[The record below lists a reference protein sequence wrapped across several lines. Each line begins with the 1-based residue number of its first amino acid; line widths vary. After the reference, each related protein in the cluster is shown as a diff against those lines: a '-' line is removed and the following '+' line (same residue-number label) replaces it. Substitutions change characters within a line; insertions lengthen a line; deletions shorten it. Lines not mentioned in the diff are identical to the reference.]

1 MIKATAELNF
11 QLSQR
16 NIDQLLR
23 RVQTQLRGVDLR
35 INTTNAQRDIDAL
48 GKSID
53 KATGFAGQF
62 GLAVGES
69 ARKFS
74 AYALAATTISKMAG
88 LFSSATAEVLKFDKD
103 LVKLTQVTGK
113 FGAELDGI
121 TQHLLNL
128 SVRTGISIGKL
139 GELTTTLA
147 QADLKGRDLANAIEV
162 IAKSDLA
169 PSFENMTDSVEGLI
183 AIMQQFKRPSSE
195 FIKQFGY
202 INNLSKQSAVE
213 SADLIEAV
221 KRSGSV
227 FESAGASL
235 EEFAAMM
242 AVVRSTTRESAE
254 TIATGLKT
262 IVERIQRPEI
272 IDQLRQLGVELENV
286 EGKFVGPRIAFER
299 LSDALRKRGS
309 LEKGSFELINV
320 AKEIGGGRQLSK
332 LIPLL
337 NSGAQSARMMERA
350 MQGAATSID
359 DDAAIAMKSLS
370 KQIDVLKAKF
380 TKFFVE
386 FSLSDEFKEM
396 AKAALTFADAMLEVL
411 KATKPFIPLA
421 AQIGT
426 FLGARAI
433 YRGFAG
439 RNTPRFKTA
448 TPDGFNNGGRIREG
462 SGKAGVDDVIIAAAK
477 DEFVINPRSAPSIG
491 YANLEYMNRTGKLPH
506 LYSGG
511 RVGGGRGLSDA
522 VSGSMAGV
530 GGLLAYQLAVNSL
543 TDGTDEAG
551 KGMKGFNSLIA
562 SSIPTFLILYKGFQ
576 TLTSSVNKLNE
587 VVAQANARSI
597 LRSEM
602 KRSGQAQYAKEAI
615 ANRRRAGMSGDLSK
629 FSSVGEAVKTDPI
642 TTKVMEQTNDKSLAK
657 LARRTFYDVSQKS
670 GDYKL
675 ARDEAFKVVADEY
688 EKRATNLI
696 DQMDKNVET
705 AEKAVAD
712 ATKAFKS
719 SKFSSAPRS
728 LADAENELN
737 TLKGQLV
744 FPKMDSLRRNE
755 SEARKR
761 QNAAYTRKVAA
772 DTAYAK
778 MQSGTGGLS
787 LPAAVTKKIEDEY
800 KAANKEYNAADRDF
814 RSAQAATTQG
824 NAQLSTLK
832 ANTAR
837 LAEVAK
843 EIQLLKDVN
852 TSTDKLNTAR
862 QEQAKAIGPELAAI
876 RQATKLRDQAN
887 DSVAKETKAR
897 DAATTQLAKR
907 LAAEKSASGK
917 TVFGSARVA
926 SLSGNDAA
934 GRAARSTLL
943 TTSQKRIDD
952 MMQQR
957 RDLRNQFSTVSN
969 ASLKGNQA
977 AANARLQAA
986 ESRYAVIQATGSGA
1000 GGVLDAARRE
1010 RASAKRA
1017 LQKANAEI
1025 AQRAKDE
1032 QLYQTVGKLIPVV
1045 GARVASLRKAVEA
1058 DKKLTAA
1065 ETKAYQATTDF
1076 YKAKAAGWK
1085 AGIFSRGR
1093 DLLNRLKTD
1102 PADNLRSKAGRWAG
1116 QAGAFIES
1124 KADLIG
1130 GVFAGA
1136 VALAVA
1142 QLNALAEAAR
1152 ENAQESIN
1160 KGDAKSAY
1168 SETVRANTLENRS
1181 SDMQIG
1187 GAVGA
1192 GIGVLASGAIAA
1204 KVGAALGTTFAPVV
1218 GTAIG
1223 AAVGGGLGVLAASF
1237 GKIGDGLTSL
1247 FTGRDRGQERINE
1260 ARAASRSANIA
1271 SVTIGIDKALQKFA
1285 EATAPNI
1292 EDRSSGR
1299 ETLSKG
1305 IESAITK
1312 VRQTDATTQD
1322 TREELIRL
1330 YTATAD
1336 ELRLMGDEALKSGKG
1351 FDEVAAKAPELV
1363 KWFNELTVQL
1373 GDVNFDEQTKQM
1385 KEFYDSEAK
1394 LRSQERDARSL
1405 ALVELKNQIQE
1416 QRNLSES
1423 IRSFSIQTVAMSKS
1437 AENVRTIAESI
1448 SGEVSTR
1455 AVKDFGISLTNAD
1468 TILSDEFEATLDA
1481 MAKLNPAIEGQID
1494 KYRDL
1499 VTASE
1504 IFSKQIPL
1512 ILNKQTPNEQSFVG
1526 RQAVRDSFGAI
1537 DESLANDFAQKFDE
1551 LIKAQEGSGLSAQ
1564 ERAKQFKDLSDAMR
1578 EAASGDLG
1586 KQLEDFR
1593 TGEINARFTALAEK
1607 IAAETEL
1614 RVKSIDRMLEANQE
1628 LEAFSDSFRKTT
1640 FDELS
1645 QRRNRRTDAALKGTG
1660 ESTTGNSAA
1669 DYQRLAALRKTLVS
1683 QLAEINNRDKNNKL
1697 TEQEIIA
1704 QGKLVSDIN
1713 SLSKAMLILTDTSA
1727 ELAKMQENLAIAQ
1740 DKQGKLRSKASELAF
1755 GGADVRNQFA
1765 KALTAQKFVSAGGN
1779 LQSLPAEI
1787 RGELYS
1793 FLQEFGDA
1801 KVFNGESGT
1810 EIINKQTANFLRG
1823 LGFSNDQAMSLITDM
1838 VPIEHRQLEE
1848 LKKIAR
1854 NTAAGD
1860 IPGFSMGGKVKGVDT
1875 IPAMVQPGEVIV
1887 SRDKAKRNKGILNAI
1902 QSGTIYASTGGEVMP
1917 NGRLRKPEEMSL
1929 HDKIKQMREDN
1940 LQKMYARGA
1949 KIRSDADKVK
1959 KRKIRSFD
1967 PYESATNAMYDI
1979 MYKGRKFLEYTRESR
1994 DQAQLDSLSLMKT
2007 PSSSLDATDKFKN
2020 KYLPHFKDG
2029 NKFNAPF
2036 ANAVN
2041 QYNGMTA
2048 YVNDPLRLTPDMKEQ
2063 LAKEKAKYRDRLVND
2078 RTGLAA
2084 RFAPGGA
2091 VEKYYETG
2099 KTWFE
2104 REKEKSPEGQREA
2117 SMMSSARASALAD
2130 IAARKQAKA
2139 EGRDTYGVTAKN
2151 PMGTPRPVKS
2161 LKPATAKK
2169 AKDEVAN
2176 RLMQLGS
2183 KQLKFAASNEQI
2195 MTKEVLENM
2204 MNSLVNPNNL
2214 LNTRRQVGVSNSKTD
2229 SEFIN
2234 RFKTQTAFTA
2244 NQYGNVMSVLFGTG
2258 SGTNGNSL
2266 ATSLFSKPIF
2276 KNGVF
2281 QSAVLNEQF
2290 LKDNADKI
2298 SQIKPQLDELA
2309 NFGSTS
2315 DIGKY
2320 VDKLSQRR
2328 FSRTMINLREAVNQS
2343 LSSGQSKGVSQA
2355 KASLPVPTSPVV
2367 TKSQDAMLK
2376 KLGEGVGLSSTYKD
2390 NIDTINNGLNLQK
2403 IGGSALPEVVDSASS
2418 DPSSSGMMSP
2428 SLKASAAKFAES
2440 QQRANDMDELRR
2452 YNRARSAYSAGVE
2465 RNRMYPRDSY
2475 AVQSE
2480 LKAMEAEQQAA
2491 INELKAKGRWDDSK
2505 NLPKYHNG
2513 GIAGEMDIRVKEGE
2527 GILQTKAMNKIGA
2540 KAFNH
2545 LNKTG
2550 EMPQDQLKSTVDSL
2564 MKTPPWM
2571 KDFQSSVAALAGTSI
2586 KAELA
2591 PVSVNVKINGAE
2603 VLSSIQGQLKDL
2615 VRRELISAVSNVY
2628 HDNSGKH
2635 LVRGMS

>member
-16 NIDQLLR
+16 NINQLLS
-23 RVQTQLRGVDLR
+23 RVQSQMKGVELR
-35 INTTNAQRDIDAL
+35 INTSRASKDIDDL
-48 GKSID
+48 GRSLNR
-53 KATGFAGQF
+53 ATGFAGQF

-74 AYALAATTISKMAG
+74 AYALAATTISKLAG

-103 LVKLTQVTGK
+103 LVKLSQVTGK
-113 FGAELDGI
+113 FGEQLGGI
-121 TQHLLNL
+121 TKHLLDL

-195 FIKQFGY
+195 LIKQFGY

-299 LSDALRKRGS
+299 LSEALRRRGS

-421 AQIGT
+421 ANIGT
-426 FLGARAI
+426 FLGARFL
-433 YRGFAG
+433 YQGFSG
-439 RNTPRFKTA
+439 RRTPRFKTA
-448 TPDGFNNGGRIREG
+448 TPDGFYSGGRIKSG
-462 SGKAGVDDVIIAAAK
+462 SGQPGVDDVLIAGAK
-477 DEFVINPRSAPSIG
+477 DEFMMSKKASRGLG

-506 LYSGG
+506 MYSGG
-511 RVGGGRGLSDA
+511 RVGGGGLSES
-522 VSGSMAGV
+522 VSGMMGGI
-530 GGLLAYQLAVNSL
+530 GGLLAYQLAIGSL
-543 TDGTDEAG
+543 SDNTEEAG
-551 KGMKGFNSLIA
+551 KGMKTFSSLAA
-562 SSIPTFLILYKGFQ
+562 SSIPTFIILYKGFQ
-576 TLTSSVNKLNE
+576 TLTASVNSLNE
-587 VVAQANARSI
+587 IVAKANAKSL
-597 LRSEM
+597 LRTEM
-602 KRSGQAQYAKEAI
+602 KRTGQSQYISEAS
-615 ANRRRAGMSGDLSK
+615 ANRRKAGMSGDLSK
-629 FSSVGEAVKTDPI
+629 FSSVKEAVQADPI
-642 TTKVMEQTNDKSLAK
+642 TQRVMEQTKDPEMAK
-657 LARRTFYDVSQKS
+657 LARRAFYDVSQKS

-675 ARDEAFKVVADEY
+675 ARDEAFKVVADAY
-688 EKRATNLI
+688 EKRANDLI
-696 DQMDKNVET
+696 DQMDKNVEN

-719 SKFSSAPRS
+719 STFASSPRS
-728 LADAENELN
+728 LADAQSELD
-737 TLKGQLV
+737 TLKGKLV

-755 SEARKR
+755 SEARKK

-778 MQSGTGGLS
+778 MQAGTGGMS

-800 KAANKEYNAADRDF
+800 KAANKDYNAADQNF
-814 RSAQAATTQG
+814 RKAQAATTQG
-824 NAQLSTLK
+824 NTDLLALK

-843 EIQLLKDVN
+843 EVKLLKDVN
-852 TSTDKLNTAR
+852 ESTDKLNDAR
-862 QEQAKAIGPELAAI
+862 QQQAKAIGPELEAV
-876 RQATKLRDQAN
+876 RKATKLRDQAN
-887 DSVAKETKAR
+887 ASVAKETKAR
-897 DAATTQLAKR
+897 DSATTQLAKK

-917 TVFGSARVA
+917 GVFGAARVTT
-926 SLSGNDAA
+926 LSANDAA
-934 GRAARSTLL
+934 GRAARNTLL
-943 TTSQKRIDD
+943 TSSQKRVAD

-957 RDLRNQFSTVSN
+957 RDLRDQFSSTSN
-969 ASLKGNQA
+969 ATLKGNRSA
-977 AANARLQAA
+977 ADARLKAA
-986 ESRYAVIQATGSGA
+986 ESRYAVIQATGAGA
-1000 GGVLDAARRE
+1000 GGVLDSARKE
-1010 RASAKRA
+1010 RAAAKRA

-1058 DKKLTAA
+1058 DRKLTAA

-1093 DLLNRLKTD
+1093 DLFNRLKTD
-1102 PADNLRSKAGRWAG
+1102 PAETWRSRGQRWAG
-1116 QAGAFIES
+1116 QAGDFIES

-1130 GVFAGA
+1130 GVFASA

-1152 ENAQESIN
+1152 ENAQEAIS
-1160 KGDAKSAY
+1160 KGNAREAY
-1168 SETVRANTLENRS
+1168 SETVRANDLENRS

-1192 GIGVLASGAIAA
+1192 GVGVLASGAIAA
-1204 KVGAALGTTFAPVV
+1204 KIGAVLGTTFAPVV

-1223 AAVGGGLGVLAASF
+1223 AAVGGGLGVLVASF

-1247 FTGRDRGQERINE
+1247 FTGRDRNQERITE

-1271 SVTIGIDKALQKFA
+1271 SVSMGIDKALQKFA
-1285 EATAPNI
+1285 EATAPNV
-1292 EDRSSGR
+1292 EDRSRGR
-1299 ETLSKG
+1299 DTLAAG
-1305 IESAITK
+1305 IESAIAK
-1312 VRQTDATTQD
+1312 VKATDATTQD

-1330 YTATAD
+1330 YTTTAD
-1336 ELRLMGDEALKSGKG
+1336 ELRLMGDEALKNGKG
-1351 FDEVAAKAPELV
+1351 FEAVSAKAPELV

-1385 KEFYDSEAK
+1385 QEFYNSEAK
-1394 LRSQERDARSL
+1394 LRSQERDARTL
-1405 ALVELKNQIQE
+1405 ALVELKKQIEE
-1416 QRNLSES
+1416 QRNLSDA
-1423 IRSFSIQTVAMSKS
+1423 IRSFGIQTVAMTK
-1437 AENVRTIAESI
+1437 ATENVRTISESI
-1448 SGEVSTR
+1448 SGEVSSR
-1455 AVKDFGISLTNAD
+1455 AIKEFGISLTKAD

-1481 MAKLNPAIEGQID
+1481 MAKLNPSIEGQID

-1504 IFSKQIPL
+1504 IFAKQIPL

-1526 RQAVRDSFGAI
+1526 RQAVRDSFGSI

-1551 LIKAQEGSGLSAQ
+1551 LIKAQEGSALSAQ
-1564 ERAKQFKDLSDAMR
+1564 ERAKQFKDLSDSMR

-1593 TGEINARFTALAEK
+1593 TGEINDRFTALSDK

-1628 LEAFSDSFRKTT
+1628 LETFSDNFRKTT
-1640 FDELS
+1640 FAELTA
-1645 QRRNRRTDAALKGTG
+1645 RRNTRTDAALKGTG
-1660 ESTTGNSAA
+1660 ETTTGNSVA
-1669 DYQRLAALRKTLVS
+1669 DYQRLSALRKSLVS
-1683 QLAEINNRDKNNKL
+1683 QLAEINNRDKNNRL

-1713 SLSKAMLILTDTSA
+1713 SLSKAMLLLTDTSA
-1727 ELAKMQENLAIAQ
+1727 ELAKLQENLAIAQ
-1740 DKQGKLRSKASELAF
+1740 DQQTKLRSKASELAF
-1755 GGADVRNQFA
+1755 GGPDSRNQFA
-1765 KALTAQKFVSAGGN
+1765 RALTAQKFVSAGGN
-1779 LQSLPAEI
+1779 LQSLPEEI
-1787 RGELYS
+1787 RGELFS

-1823 LGFSNDQAMSLITDM
+1823 LGFSNDAAMSLITDM
-1838 VPIEHRQLEE
+1838 VPIEQRQLDE
-1848 LKKIAR
+1848 LKKIVR
-1854 NTAAGD
+1854 NTAAGELA
-1860 IPGFSMGGKVKGVDT
+1860 GFSMGGKAKGVDT
-1875 IPAMVQPGEVIV
+1875 IPAMVRPGEVIV
-1887 SRDKAKRNKGILNAI
+1887 SRDKARKNKGVLDRI
-1902 QSGTIYASTGGEVMP
+1902 QSGTLYASTGGEVMP
-1917 NGRLRKPEEMSL
+1917 NGTLRKPKSTPL
-1929 HDKIKQMREDN
+1929 HESIKQMHQDN
-1940 LQKMYARGA
+1940 LQKMYDRGA

-1967 PYESATNAMYDI
+1967 PYEATTNAMYDI
-1979 MYKGRKFLEYTRESR
+1979 MYQGRRFLEYTRESR
-1994 DQAQLDSLSLMKT
+1994 DQAQLDSLSSMKT

-2020 KYLPHFKDG
+2020 KYLPHQGGKYTREYAG
-2029 NKFNAPF
+2029 
-2036 ANAVN
+2036 AVN
-2041 QYNGMTA
+2041 QYNGQTA
-2048 YVNDPLRLTPDMKEQ
+2048 YINSPDRLTADEKLDIAQ
-2063 LAKEKAKYRDRLVND
+2063 KHARYLAEGGAARD
-2078 RTGLAA
+2078 RTGMSKKFNADSVLLYGLEGGSAPLSPTRGQSGLGNKLGLNRWEQQSTGFKPADMLAMADEKA
-2084 RFAPGGA
+2084 RNPEAA
-2091 VEKYYETG
+2091 MRASKS
-2099 KTWFE
+2099 
-2104 REKEKSPEGQREA
+2104 REKELARIATYREA
-2117 SMMSSARASALAD
+2117 K
-2130 IAARKQAKA
+2130 KQEKLQSQFDATVEYGKSLFGFSTPKKA
-2139 EGRDTYGVTAKN
+2139 EPDAPIAST
-2151 PMGTPRPVKS
+2151 
-2161 LKPATAKK
+2161 LKK
-2169 AKDEVAN
+2169 AKDKVAS
-2176 RLMQLGS
+2176 RLIQAGS

-2195 MTKEVLENM
+2195 MTKDVLENM

-2214 LNTRRQVGVSNSKTD
+2214 LNTRRQLGVSNAKTNE
-2229 SEFIN
+2229 EFIN

-2244 NQYGNVMSVLFGTG
+2244 NQYGNVMSLLFGTG

-2298 SQIKPQLDELA
+2298 NQIRPQLDELA
-2309 NFGSTS
+2309 NFGSAS

-2320 VDKLSQRR
+2320 VDKLSNKR
-2328 FSRTMINLREAVNQS
+2328 FSKTMINLREAVNQS
-2343 LSSGQSKGVSQA
+2343 MRSIQ
-2355 KASLPVPTSPVV
+2355 PTSEYV
-2367 TKSQDAMLK
+2367 TDPISGKQYNPKTGQMP
-2376 KLGEGVGLSSTYKD
+2376 
-2390 NIDTINNGLNLQK
+2390 NGNFMTSK
-2403 IGGSALPEVVDSASS
+2403 MPKLPEYKGLFGDS
-2418 DPSSSGMMSP
+2418 
-2428 SLKASAAKFAES
+2428 KAPAII
-2440 QQRANDMDELRR
+2440 D
-2452 YNRARSAYSAGVE
+2452 NRPA
-2465 RNRMYPRDSY
+2465 
-2475 AVQSE
+2475 
-2480 LKAMEAEQQAA
+2480 QQAA
-2491 INELKAKGRWDDSK
+2491 LMDNMSKALDAIKQDRER
-2505 NLPKYHNG
+2505 NIPKFHSG
-2513 GIAGEMDIRVKEGE
+2513 GIAGEMDVRVLKGE
-2527 GILQTKAMNKIGA
+2527 GIVNKSAMAKMGA
-2540 KAFNH
+2540 NAFKQ

-2550 EMPQDQLKSTVDSL
+2550 ELPQDQLQSTIDSF

-2571 KDFQSSVAALAGTSI
+2571 KDFQSSVATLAGTSI

-2591 PVSVNVKINGAE
+2591 PVSINVKINGAE
-2603 VLSSIQGQLKDL
+2603 VLASIQGQMKDI
-2615 VRRELISAVSNVY
+2615 VRKELMSAILNIY
-2628 HDNSGKH
+2628 HDNSGRHILK
-2635 LVRGMS
+2635 GMPNGIY